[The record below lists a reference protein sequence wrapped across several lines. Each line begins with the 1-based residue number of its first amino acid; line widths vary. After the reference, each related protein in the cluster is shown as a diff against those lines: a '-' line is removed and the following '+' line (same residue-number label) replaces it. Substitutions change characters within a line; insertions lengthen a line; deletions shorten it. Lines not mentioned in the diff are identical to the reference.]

1 MMIKIFQIENLIV
14 SNVSFSP
21 TNYICYNI
29 KNSCFI
35 LDENF
40 QKMEIE
46 FSENYFGFIYG
57 NFIWISNLT
66 TTESVIL
73 DNKLQ
78 ITKKLNYEGGFSSNY
93 KNFKSDNFIYPLINF
108 TKNYNNEKYS
118 KINILNF
125 EIENQYSFE
134 IGFNGIKLI
143 VNDNF
148 FISNN
153 NSDIGLFNFENENI
167 WKINIKE
174 ILEDETVYLHNEILE
189 INNKLFFIIS
199 GQEIGH
205 FLYCVDIET
214 GTILYKYEG
223 LFGFLTKDDK
233 YIYSQKFENILCK
246 INTETGELEQWN
258 VNDLLIENGFE
269 SIADHRTTALNEI
282 VYFTQTIGDNKAK
295 FGLLDTKKKQLIFKY
310 NFEPKNGGIGKI
322 EVNETRVYIHTQD
335 NTLHIFEKEINE
347 V

>member
-1 MMIKIFQIENLIV
+1 MKKLAKIIDVGISKYILNSNNNHIYINFESEFKIYENDKIIFSENNNYKPSFYIDGKIWILDITNKVTLIFNDEFEEIQKLNFLTVTSRNVDNFKFLKYIFPIIYSNDGEKKLIKFDNENLILLE
-14 SNVSFSP
+14 
-21 TNYICYNI
+21 NYLLPLGLGVPYLIISEDKYI
-29 KNSCFI
+29 SKNN
-35 LDENF
+35 L
-40 QKMEIE
+40 E
-46 FSENYFGFIYG
+46 FS
-57 NFIWISNLT
+57 
-66 TTESVIL
+66 
-73 DNKLQ
+73 
-78 ITKKLNYEGGFSSNY
+78 
-93 KNFKSDNFIYPLINF
+93 
-108 TKNYNNEKYS
+108 
-118 KINILNF
+118 
-125 EIENQYSFE
+125 
-134 IGFNGIKLI
+134 
-143 VNDNF
+143 
-148 FISNN
+148 
-153 NSDIGLFNFENENI
+153 LFNFENKVLWNI
-167 WKINIKE
+167 NFKE
-174 ILEDETVYLHNEILE
+174 IHKDESANLYSEILE

-199 GQEIGH
+199 GQEKGH

-322 EVNETRVYIHTQD
+322 EVNATRVYIHTQD
-335 NTLHIFEKEINE
+335 NTLHIFEKQINNQ
-347 V
+347 